1 MRNPAKHFY
10 EFGPFR
16 LDAQKHRLL
25 RNGDLVP
32 VPSKALEALI
42 VFVQHPN
49 QMLEREALMQ
59 AVWADTFVEDANL
72 TVAVSQLRKSL
83 GQNGVAGEY
92 IETVPRVGYRFV
104 AEVREVH
111 DQPTPLII
119 EKRTLSHT
127 VIEEELVP
135 DTPHTEEQSQSI
147 LVRPVGQ
154 RLSFLPFSLSRA
166 ASVSLLAGAAL
177 LAVALSAVSYFGTSK
192 PAPSSPAVAIRS
204 LRSIAVLPPKSLSG
218 EADASLSLGM
228 ADALIT
234 RLGSV
239 GRLPVRPTSAVVR
252 FLDGNQD
259 PVTAGRAL
267 GVDAVLDGT
276 LQRDAGGM
284 RLTLRLINVANG
296 MQLWFGHFD
305 GASTELFKLQD
316 DISQQVGEA
325 LFTGLSM
332 DDRALLTKRLTTNAE
347 AYSLYL
353 KGNYFWNKRNLEA
366 SKSLDYFRRAIELD
380 PNFAQ
385 AYAALAA
392 VNSTMGN
399 PSPEAEALIEKAL
412 KLDNTLADAHATYS
426 FIRMFQ
432 HWDWPAAEKELD
444 LAIELDPNSVKAH
457 HWKGVYLSLRGRLDE
472 AKVEMHRALDLD
484 PLSLI
489 VMADLSQ
496 LHYFAHEYDQAIDYC
511 NRALVLD
518 SHFSVAHEYLFDIY
532 RMKGMDQEAL
542 NAWIKRRHADHDVQA
557 IERVRRSFDRSG
569 LRGIVIDELD
579 MRMKSR
585 ESGPAIITGRNQ
597 VIVGNN
603 EDGIRW
609 LQRAFEEPKTHWN
622 PYLNVDPV
630 YDGVRND
637 PRFKELL
644 HRMNLP

>member
-1 MRNPAKHFY
+1 MPNTAKRFY

-25 RNGDLVP
+25 QNGELVHL
-32 VPSKALEALI
+32 SRKALKALT

-49 QMLEREALMQ
+49 EMLEREALMQ

-72 TVAVSQLRKSL
+72 TVAVSQLRKVL
-83 GQNGVAGEY
+83 GRDREGAEY
-92 IETVPRVGYRFV
+92 LETVPGVGYRFV
-104 AEVREVH
+104 ADVREVRE
-111 DQPTPLII
+111 QATPLII
-119 EKRTLSHT
+119 EKRTISRT
-127 VIEEELVP
+127 VIEEDLVP
-135 DTPHTEEQSQSI
+135 DTRHTEETSHSI

-154 RLSFLPFSLSRA
+154 RLTLPVSRA
-166 ASVSLLAGAAL
+166 ATVSLLAGAAL
-177 LAVALSAVSYFGTSK
+177 LAVALSAASYFGTSK
-192 PAPSSPAVAIRS
+192 PASSSESAAISS

-239 GRLPVRPTSAVVR
+239 GRLPVRPTSAVAR
-252 FLDGNQD
+252 YLDSNQD

-296 MQLWFGHFD
+296 MQLWSGHFD
-305 GASTELFKLQD
+305 EASTDIFKMQD
-316 DISQQVGEA
+316 DVSQQVGEA
-325 LFTGLSM
+325 LFAGLSM

-353 KGNYFWNKRNLEA
+353 KGNYFWNKRNEEA

-380 PNFAQ
+380 PYFAQ
-385 AYAALAA
+385 AHAALAA

-399 PSPEAEALIEKAL
+399 PSPEAEALIEKTL
-412 KLDNTLADAHATYS
+412 KLDNTLADAHATYG

-444 LAIELDPNSVKAH
+444 LAIELDPNSVTAH

-472 AKVEMHRALDLD
+472 AKVEMHRALELD

-489 VMADLSQ
+489 VMADLGQ
-496 LHYFAHEYDQAIDYC
+496 LHYFAHEYDRAIDYC
-511 NRALVLD
+511 NRALALD
-518 SHFSVAHEYLFDIY
+518 SHFSVAYEYLFDIY

-542 NAWIKRRHADHDVQA
+542 NAWIKRRYADHEVQA
-557 IERVRRSFDRSG
+557 IERERRLFARSG
-569 LRGIVIDELD
+569 LRGIVSDELD
-579 MRMKSR
+579 SRMKSKEPSR
-585 ESGPAIITGRNQ
+585 AVVMGRYQ
-597 VIVGNN
+597 FLVGNN